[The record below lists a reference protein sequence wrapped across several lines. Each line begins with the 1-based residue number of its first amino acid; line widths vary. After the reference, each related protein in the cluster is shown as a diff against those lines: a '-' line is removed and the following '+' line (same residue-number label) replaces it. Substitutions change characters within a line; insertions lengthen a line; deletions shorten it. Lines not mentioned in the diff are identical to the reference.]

1 MMGSLLR
8 AVLLGVVGF
17 ACVGCETELAL
28 SPADERAAFVLAHVD
43 QAHVTFSY
51 RVSESDT
58 RDVRNF
64 HVMLYGPP
72 MRVEPGARYPDGLPA
87 GSARQIPADA
97 MRMIVQALQDDGF
110 FNKSER
116 YHSEAIASPQS
127 NPPADS
133 IDFIAATHP
142 TTFPSGALEVKLVT
156 MVGEWHHY
164 FIHAHPLD
172 TETRNLIHG
181 ICEGLP
187 EAAGRD
193 VEQGI
198 LGRMR

>member
-1 MMGSLLR
+1 MMMSL
-8 AVLLGVVGF
+8 AQAMLLGVVGF
-17 ACVGCETELAL
+17 AGAGCETETAAL
-28 SPADERAAFVLAHVD
+28 PADERAAFVLAHID
-43 QAHVTFSY
+43 RAHITFSY
-51 RVSESDT
+51 RVSENDT

-64 HVMLYGPP
+64 HVMLYVPQ
-72 MRVEPGARYPDGLPA
+72 MRFEPIAHYPDGSPV

-116 YHSEAIASPQS
+116 YHSEAVALLQS

-133 IDFIAATHP
+133 IAFVAATRP
-142 TTFPSGALEVKLVT
+142 TAFPSGALEVKLV
-156 MVGEWHHY
+156 MMAGEWHHY
-164 FIHAHPLD
+164 FIHAYPLD

-181 ICEGLP
+181 IAEGLP
-187 EAAGRD
+187 EAAGSD

-198 LGRMR
+198 LGKMR